1 MSVAAEVPGK
11 VTSGRHPN
19 FSRRCPDY
27 AKGAVR
33 SQNIHIL
40 RHGRSTGT
48 VARMREMFHFS
59 AKHAIIPMIE
69 LYPLTS
75 VNLALERLRR
85 KHVRYRAV
93 LVNQT

>member
-1 MSVAAEVPGK
+1 
-11 VTSGRHPN
+11 
-19 FSRRCPDY
+19 
-27 AKGAVR
+27 
-33 SQNIHIL
+33 
-40 RHGRSTGT
+40 
-48 VARMREMFHFS
+48 MFHFS

>member
-1 MSVAAEVPGK
+1 
-11 VTSGRHPN
+11 
-19 FSRRCPDY
+19 
-27 AKGAVR
+27 
-33 SQNIHIL
+33 
-40 RHGRSTGT
+40 
-48 VARMREMFHFS
+48 MFHFS

-85 KHVRYRAV
+85 NHVRYRAV